1 MSISVEGIGDVATG
15 GLLAA
20 VVEPD
25 GGYSEHP
32 PGICQNCSN
41 AVASPFC
48 SRCGQKA
55 VVHRTLAAFW
65 HDLIHGVF
73 NFDGK
78 IWRTLPLLVW
88 HPGQLTRRYV
98 HGERAKFVSP
108 LALFLFSVFLTYA
121 SVHSLFPKSFGGNFD
136 VPGAAIDNLNAEAN
150 ETRIAIRELETGL
163 SEAKA
168 GGLDASDVKDIET
181 EIAEQK
187 SELIKIEQKR
197 AATVKALQR
206 TQSGITTDRKKT
218 EAKIAALEA
227 RIAAAEKLGKSTADL
242 EVELKG
248 EELSLKIYKNAA
260 KFVTKGGT
268 VDYEDMNT
276 AFFGIESLNKAA
288 KEALSNP
295 QLMMYKVQSSAYKY
309 AWLLILMSTPFVWLT
324 FAWRRQYMM
333 FDHAVF
339 VTYSLCF
346 MLLLVTAGTLWI
358 QSGVWT
364 SFAIIIL
371 TFLPAIHI
379 YRQLKEAYLL
389 SRFSTLWRTA
399 VLCTFA
405 VIVLTI
411 FLAIIITLGATG

>member
-20 VVEPD
+20 VVEP
-25 GGYSEHP
+25 GGGSSVHP
-32 PGICQNCSN
+32 PGACQNCSN

-48 SRCGQKA
+48 PRCGQKA

-73 NFDGK
+73 HFDGK

-121 SVHSLFPKSFGGNFD
+121 SVHSLFPKSFGGNIET
-136 VPGAAIDNLNAEAN
+136 PGSAINNLKQEAN

-168 GGLDASDVKDIET
+168 GGLDAIDVKDIET

-187 SELIKIEQKR
+187 SELIKIEKKR
-197 AATVKALQR
+197 VAAVQALQR
-206 TQSGITTDRKKT
+206 TQSEIATDRKKT
-218 EAKIAALEA
+218 ETKIAALETQ
-227 RIAAAEKLGKSTADL
+227 IAAAEKIGKSTAEL
-242 EVELKG
+242 EVELKS
-248 EELSLKIYKNAA
+248 EQLSLRIYKNAA
-260 KFVTKGGT
+260 TLVAKGGI

-288 KEALSNP
+288 KETLSNP

-324 FAWRRQYMM
+324 FAWRRQYKM

-346 MLLLVTAGTLWI
+346 MLLLVTAGTFWI
-358 QSGVWT
+358 QSGVWAGL
-364 SFAIIIL
+364 AITIL
-371 TFLPAIHI
+371 TVLPAIHI

-389 SRFSTLWRTA
+389 SHFSTLWRTA

-405 VIVLTI
+405 VIVLSI
-411 FLAIIITLGATG
+411 FLVIIVTLGATG